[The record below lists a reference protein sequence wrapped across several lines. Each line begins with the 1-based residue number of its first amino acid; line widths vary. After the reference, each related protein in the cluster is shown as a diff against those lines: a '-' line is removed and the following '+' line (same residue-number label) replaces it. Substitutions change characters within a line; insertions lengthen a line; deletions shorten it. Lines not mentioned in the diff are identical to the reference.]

1 MSILYDILHGVQ
13 TRGLAFQELHGSQRT
28 VGKEAAVFCL
38 MLQGDGLSTSGD
50 NDLMGTHFITQAQ
63 GVNADLLSGTL
74 AVFMAANQQN
84 GIGECFLNAVSQQQR
99 SAAGDIQLLVV
110 VLFNDLDVG
119 TGEHGSGALGQIGIH
134 SLRLGNE
141 VGTHEII
148 LSTGNETITIKHE
161 AESRTLFA
169 DGALAAAAFLGGKSA
184 ALYSMQDMINS

>member
-1 MSILYDILHGVQ
+1 MKRAIYPGSFDPVTLGHLNIIKRAAAMFPGADIEIIERHHNQKLDVP
-13 TRGLAFQELHGSQRT
+13 
-28 VGKEAAVFCL
+28 
-38 MLQGDGLSTSGD
+38 
-50 NDLMGTHFITQAQ
+50 
-63 GVNADLLSGTL
+63 SGTALLL
-74 AVFMAANQQN
+74 ARSICEAKP
-84 GIGECFLNAVSQQQR
+84 NAE
-99 SAAGDIQLLVV
+99 LVV
-110 VLFNDLDVG
+110 GRHTNGKRRV
-119 TGEHGSGALGQIGIH
+119 EEIGIH